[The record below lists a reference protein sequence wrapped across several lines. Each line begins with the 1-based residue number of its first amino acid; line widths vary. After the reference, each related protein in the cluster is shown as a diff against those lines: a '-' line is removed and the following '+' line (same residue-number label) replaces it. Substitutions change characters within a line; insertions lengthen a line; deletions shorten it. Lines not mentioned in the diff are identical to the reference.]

1 VWVKAGAAAK
11 AGTASSFLDLPAFD
25 APSPGLVMSAASLH
39 NGTAREYQFYSTPG
53 SQNPNRTEPL
63 SSKNPD
69 RTQPQIFGFIAVSL
83 EDVNKQ
89 SWTRHQR
96 SSWSVKLSS
105 SEISTLQ
112 AQITQVVCRR
122 CKLKNAGR
130 QSPSRPV
137 IYTDL
142 DHRVERSIQRTTSVR
157 YFLNTVY

>member
-1 VWVKAGAAAK
+1 
-11 AGTASSFLDLPAFD
+11 
-25 APSPGLVMSAASLH
+25 MSAASLH